1 MRKLSLRSGFSAVEI
16 VLIVA
21 IIAIIGFL
29 GYTFY
34 TSYQNKKAIE
44 TAATTTTK
52 TQDAPAIT
60 TASDLDKASKVM
72 DQTELDSGNTDDLS
86 ELDKE
91 LAEF

>member
-1 MRKLSLRSGFSAVEI
+1 MRRLSLRSGFSAVEI

-34 TSYQNKKAIE
+34 TSYQNKKATE
-44 TAATTTTK
+44 TATTTT
-52 TQDAPAIT
+52 QDAPTIT
-60 TASDLDKASKVM
+60 TASDLDKASTVM
-72 DQTELDSGNTDDLS
+72 DQTELESSNTDDLS